1 MRHRWD
7 HAAIHTTKGLTA
19 FPISKCLFFWI
30 INGMSNQNR
39 WCCSTSPQQWCI
51 LPCSAPTLLTLLGA
65 PAFQAPQAL
74 LKALLENFPGERT
87 REQSQHNEGSRAVQ
101 HMAFCTCAG
110 RTTCTSFV
118 DSSEKAWPQT
128 RWPWSWSFSSLPS
141 GTYNSPSPS
150 TISGLYSLSASQT
163 APLLILQTTCTGA
176 RESCIR
182 WSTMTLQGGWGLGFL
197 VGLVGV
203 FVGWFLFG
211 VSKRNFYIFCKFFY
225 GVTALKE
232 VWC

>member
-1 MRHRWD
+1 
-7 HAAIHTTKGLTA
+7 
-19 FPISKCLFFWI
+19 
-30 INGMSNQNR
+30 MSNQNR

-51 LPCSAPTLLTLLGA
+51 LLCSAPTLLTLLGA

-182 WSTMTLQGGWGLGFL
+182 WSTMTLQGGWGLGFF
-197 VGLVGV
+197 GWFGGGFCGMV
-203 FVGWFLFG
+203 FVWGFKKKFLYFLQVFLWSHSTEG
-211 VSKRNFYIFCKFFY
+211 SLMLVIILCRPFNCGKPCITN
-225 GVTALKE
+225 
-232 VWC
+232 